1 MNKVMNQLMDH
12 LIVIKFIPMSLMEK
26 ISKFPRGVLNNFM
39 IRLMVLLLI
48 PKRAVVVLVS
58 GLGRIHIV

>member
-12 LIVIKFIPMSLMEK
+12 LIVIKFIPMSLMENMC
-26 ISKFPRGVLNNFM
+26 KFSRGVLNKFM